1 MSEAFMLNP
10 KIRFLPFHPFLFPH
24 PLPPLLPPPISTNP
38 YLNPFLTS
46 LLLPYPRGRHVAAC
60 SSVAQAPSHPRV
72 QPPGDGS
79 PRVLPRTGRQVS
91 GWQEGEWLAGR
102 YNCRRRLLRNLQE
115 MGFEHPTAIQRQVV
129 PLLLQGRECFA
140 CAPTGSG
147 KTVAFLLPI
156 VMALKVS
163 CAVRMRA
170 SALPVLLL
178 CFSCVSPVLLLC
190 FACASPVL
198 RLCFSCA
205 SPVVRLCFSCASSSK
220 TVALLL
226 PIVMALKSHS
236 PEAIRAVVLVPT
248 RELAL
253 QISRALKQLAAGTKL
268 RARLLT
274 KATAGC
280 VELKGAACDV
290 LISTPLRL
298 AHLVTEKKVD
308 LSRGCGLVTKLRVQ
322 LLTKATA
329 GCVELKGAA
338 CDVLISTPLRLAHL
352 VAEGKVNLS
361 RADGR
366 DGVVAACV
374 PRHCCRDSHSVS
386 AFPHLPS
393 AASGAGR
400 GGQALEMGFVEQSR
414 STLHSLH
421 PSQTRSFPPPHR
433 VQHLVLD
440 GEDKLFEMGFVEQI
454 DGVVAACTLPAR
466 ILTLTLCLLLVPFH
480 MHSPPHRVQHLV
492 LDEADKLFEM
502 GFVEQIDGVV
512 AACSLPALTRSLF
525 SATLPEA
532 VEQLARSVMHDPVR
546 IVVGDRSAA
555 AETVQQKLVLVG
567 TEEGKLLTPESSS
580 ASPYTYSHTRHRNA
594 AAETVQQK
602 LVFVGTEEG
611 KLPSETVQQKLV
623 FVGTEEGKLLAMRQL
638 LQQGVRPP
646 VLIFVQSKERA
657 QQLFSELSFDGL
669 NVDVIHADR
678 SVAQQLLSEL
688 SFHGLNVDASHAD
701 SSVALVRDQGIVRS
715 GDGGV
720 IFLSA
725 LHRTFMETDPW
736 LSFDGLNV
744 DVIHADRSVA
754 QARRGMDIAGVN
766 VVVIVLVPHGNGT
779 HSPLHEFVGGNRWW
793 TRSGRARS
801 GSSLQRTSWGY
812 EVTLKPCSLSSPFP
826 CSSRLSVPSACPFA
840 EGAGGGLVLE
850 TEQVVDLFREGK
862 IWFLIATDLMGRG
875 MDIAGVNVVVNYD
888 CPQTTAAYIHRIGRS
903 GRAGRPG
910 EAVTFYTEEDE
921 PNLRAIANVMVQSG
935 TEVPAWMKYFP

>member
-156 VMALKVS
+156 VMALK
-163 CAVRMRA
+163 
-170 SALPVLLL
+170 
-178 CFSCVSPVLLLC
+178 
-190 FACASPVL
+190 
-198 RLCFSCA
+198 
-205 SPVVRLCFSCASSSK
+205 
-220 TVALLL
+220 
-226 PIVMALKSHS
+226 SHS

-308 LSRGCGLVTKLRVQ
+308 LSR
-322 LLTKATA
+322 
-329 GCVELKGAA
+329 
-338 CDVLISTPLRLAHL
+338 
-352 VAEGKVNLS
+352 
-361 RADGR
+361 
-366 DGVVAACV
+366 
-374 PRHCCRDSHSVS
+374 
-386 AFPHLPS
+386 
-393 AASGAGR
+393 
-400 GGQALEMGFVEQSR
+400 
-414 STLHSLH
+414 
-421 PSQTRSFPPPHR
+421 
-433 VQHLVLD
+433 
-440 GEDKLFEMGFVEQI
+440 
-454 DGVVAACTLPAR
+454 
-466 ILTLTLCLLLVPFH
+466 
-480 MHSPPHRVQHLV
+480 VQHLV

-546 IVVGDRSAA
+546 IVVGDR
-555 AETVQQKLVLVG
+555 
-567 TEEGKLLTPESSS
+567 
-580 ASPYTYSHTRHRNA
+580 NA
-594 AAETVQQK
+594 AA
-602 LVFVGTEEG
+602 
-611 KLPSETVQQKLV
+611 ETVQQKLV

-678 SVAQQLLSEL
+678 SVAQ
-688 SFHGLNVDASHAD
+688 
-701 SSVALVRDQGIVRS
+701 R
-715 GDGGV
+715 
-720 IFLSA
+720 
-725 LHRTFMETDPW
+725 
-736 LSFDGLNV
+736 
-744 DVIHADRSVA
+744 
-754 QARRGMDIAGVN
+754 
-766 VVVIVLVPHGNGT
+766 
-779 HSPLHEFVGGNRWW
+779 
-793 TRSGRARS
+793 
-801 GSSLQRTSWGY
+801 
-812 EVTLKPCSLSSPFP
+812 
-826 CSSRLSVPSACPFA
+826 
-840 EGAGGGLVLE
+840 
-850 TEQVVDLFREGK
+850 EQVVDLFREGK